1 MKYNEKRL
9 KLMPPLPRRK
19 YRAVTLA
26 ALSLWSLVHLCA
38 ASARQAVATPPPD
51 EIAMIIASSTGNLQA
66 VKNLLGKGMSID
78 HQDFTGNTPLIY
90 AARYARLDLVK
101 YLLRHGADVNASSHW
116 GTTALKESV
125 RKGSLAV
132 VQELLEAGADV
143 DQMDNSHE
151 SALFDAVRYR
161 RLWAVD
167 MLLDRNAHVDIKNS
181 KGYTPI
187 FYAIEQHQPPILSML
202 KRRIAGER
210 RSIDYDKALA
220 GGVMAVRHVAATGG
234 EQTPALGDQLVP
246 AFSLSR

>member
-1 MKYNEKRL
+1 
-9 KLMPPLPRRK
+9 MPPIPRHK
-19 YRAVTLA
+19 YRAVMLA
-26 ALSLWSLVHLCA
+26 GLSLWALAHLCA
-38 ASARQAVATPPPD
+38 ASARQGVATPPPD
-51 EIAMIIASSTGNLQA
+51 DIAMIIASSTGNLQA

-101 YLLRHGADVNASSHW
+101 YLLRCGADVNAQSHW

-143 DQMDNSHE
+143 DQADNRHE

-167 MLLDRNAHVDIKNS
+167 MLLDRNAHVDIKND

-187 FYAIEQHQPPILSML
+187 FYAVEQHQVRIVAML
-202 KRRIAGER
+202 KQRIAGER
-210 RSIDYDKALA
+210 LSAGDDKTLV
-220 GGVMAVRHVAATGG
+220 GDVMAVRHVAATGG
-234 EQTPALGDQLVP
+234 EQNPSLGDQFVP
-246 AFSLSR
+246 AVSLSR